1 MNTARFP
8 IHFIGAGPGA
18 EDLITERGAALLKE
32 ADVVVYAGSLVNP
45 AHLKRCRPEAELHD
59 SARMNLKEQVEVMA
73 RGVLEGKKVVRL
85 HTGDPSMYGAVA
97 EQFDLLDKK
106 GIESIVVP
114 GVSSVFAAAA
124 ALRTELTYPGL
135 AQSLVLTRTP
145 GRTPMPSGE
154 ACEAFAKTGATLAF
168 FLSAG
173 KLDEL
178 AARLVSAGKSP
189 DTAAAVV
196 YRATWPDEKIIRGTL
211 STIAAETARAGIG
224 RQALILVGDAIGAH
238 DCGQSLLY
246 HGQFSHGYRNEKED
260 ERFDGSCAFYAFT
273 EKGVRKTQE
282 ISQSL
287 GKTVIHSVGRAGETE
302 GVKRVPPEDFD
313 PLLARQWNLF
323 DAHVFIGA
331 TGIAVRKTAP
341 LLRDK
346 ATDPAVVCCSESG
359 SHLIPLLSGHLGGG
373 NRLARRLARISGG
386 EAVITTATDTRG
398 ITAFD
403 EAAAREKAC
412 VLNPDAIKTLNA
424 ALLAGDTVSFHGPQE
439 IHERYWRDCPQVIPA
454 RADGAEAAEKP
465 YVPAVYWDEEPPES
479 AGGAAAL
486 LI

>member
-1 MNTARFP
+1 MNTACFP

-45 AHLKRCRPEAELHD
+45 GHLKRCRPEAELHD
-59 SARMNLKEQVEVMA
+59 SSRMNLEEQVEVMA

-85 HTGDPSMYGAVA
+85 HTGDPSMYGAIA

-145 GRTPMPSGE
+145 GRTPMPAGE
-154 ACEAFAKTGATLAF
+154 TCEAFAGTGATLAF

-211 STIAAETARAGIG
+211 STIAAEAARAGIG
-224 RQALILVGDAIGAH
+224 RQVL
-238 DCGQSLLY
+238 CFPFNS
-246 HGQFSHGYRNEKED
+246 
-260 ERFDGSCAFYAFT
+260 
-273 EKGVRKTQE
+273 
-282 ISQSL
+282 
-287 GKTVIHSVGRAGETE
+287 
-302 GVKRVPPEDFD
+302 
-313 PLLARQWNLF
+313 PLLQ
-323 DAHVFIGA
+323 D
-331 TGIAVRKTAP
+331 
-341 LLRDK
+341 
-346 ATDPAVVCCSESG
+346 
-359 SHLIPLLSGHLGGG
+359 LLS
-373 NRLARRLARISGG
+373 
-386 EAVITTATDTRG
+386 
-398 ITAFD
+398 F
-403 EAAAREKAC
+403 
-412 VLNPDAIKTLNA
+412 
-424 ALLAGDTVSFHGPQE
+424 
-439 IHERYWRDCPQVIPA
+439 
-454 RADGAEAAEKP
+454 
-465 YVPAVYWDEEPPES
+465 
-479 AGGAAAL
+479 
-486 LI
+486 

>member
-168 FLSAG
+168 FL
-173 KLDEL
+173 
-178 AARLVSAGKSP
+178 
-189 DTAAAVV
+189 
-196 YRATWPDEKIIRGTL
+196 L
-211 STIAAETARAGIG
+211 S
-224 RQALILVGDAIGAH
+224 LIHI
-238 DCGQSLLY
+238 
-246 HGQFSHGYRNEKED
+246 
-260 ERFDGSCAFYAFT
+260 
-273 EKGVRKTQE
+273 
-282 ISQSL
+282 
-287 GKTVIHSVGRAGETE
+287 
-302 GVKRVPPEDFD
+302 
-313 PLLARQWNLF
+313 
-323 DAHVFIGA
+323 
-331 TGIAVRKTAP
+331 
-341 LLRDK
+341 
-346 ATDPAVVCCSESG
+346 
-359 SHLIPLLSGHLGGG
+359 
-373 NRLARRLARISGG
+373 
-386 EAVITTATDTRG
+386 
-398 ITAFD
+398 
-403 EAAAREKAC
+403 
-412 VLNPDAIKTLNA
+412 
-424 ALLAGDTVSFHGPQE
+424 
-439 IHERYWRDCPQVIPA
+439 
-454 RADGAEAAEKP
+454 
-465 YVPAVYWDEEPPES
+465 
-479 AGGAAAL
+479 
-486 LI
+486 

>member
-273 EKGVRKTQE
+273 EKGVRKAQE

-331 TGIAVRKTAP
+331 TGIVRSPAPTSFPCFPATWAAATAW
-341 LLRDK
+341 R
-346 ATDPAVVCCSESG
+346 AGWPASAAGRPS
-359 SHLIPLLSGHLGGG
+359 SPPP
-373 NRLARRLARISGG
+373 R
-386 EAVITTATDTRG
+386 TRG
-398 ITAFD
+398 ESPPLTKRQPGKRPAFST
-403 EAAAREKAC
+403 RT
-412 VLNPDAIKTLNA
+412 P
-424 ALLAGDTVSFHGPQE
+424 S
-439 IHERYWRDCPQVIPA
+439 
-454 RADGAEAAEKP
+454 KP
-465 YVPAVYWDEEPPES
+465 
-479 AGGAAAL
+479 
-486 LI
+486 